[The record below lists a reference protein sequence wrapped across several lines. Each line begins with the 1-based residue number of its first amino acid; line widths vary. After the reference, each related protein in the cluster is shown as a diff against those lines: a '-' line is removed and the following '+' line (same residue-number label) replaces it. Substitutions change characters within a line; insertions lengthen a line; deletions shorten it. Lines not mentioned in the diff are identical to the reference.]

1 MPLLWEGSVRVW
13 PPKPDEES
21 ASARRTC
28 RREWMNDVD
37 AYREENFDDFE
48 IADATSDVQRGIGRL
63 PMGLGDSA
71 VFEK

>member
-1 MPLLWEGSVRVW
+1 
-13 PPKPDEES
+13 
-21 ASARRTC
+21 
-28 RREWMNDVD
+28 MNDVD